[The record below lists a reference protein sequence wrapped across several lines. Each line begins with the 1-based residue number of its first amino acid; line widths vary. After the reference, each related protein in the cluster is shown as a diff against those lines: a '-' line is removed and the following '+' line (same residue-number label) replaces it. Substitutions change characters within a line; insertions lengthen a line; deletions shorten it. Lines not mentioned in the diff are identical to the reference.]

1 MLNLQVIKRRGLKM
15 GIAIVL
21 FSGGLDS
28 SACLYWAIERYDKI
42 ILLSFKYGSKEDE
55 VIKKLNIKFADI
67 YNLESKIISL
77 DFLEELSLKRGSK
90 LASDASEPPEFSSFK
105 QLDESKLTKETAN
118 QVWVPARNILF
129 ISAASAFADS
139 YKDPVHIIFGANK
152 EEATTFPDNTP
163 EFVER
168 MDGVISLGCLNEVS
182 VLAPFNTK
190 IKSEIIE
197 FLVEKEAKFEYISS
211 CYQVKEWTKEGY
223 PVHCGICESCQRKK
237 RAFQESGV
245 SDPTFY
251 KK

>member
-1 MLNLQVIKRRGLKM
+1 MS
-15 GIAIVL
+15 IAIVL
-21 FSGGLDS
+21 FSGGIDS
-28 SACLYWAIERYDKI
+28 SACLYWALEQYEKI
-42 ILLSFKYGSKEDE
+42 LLLSFKYGSKEDE
-55 VIKKLNIKFADI
+55 VIQRLNLKFAEI

-77 DFLEELSLKRGSK
+77 NFLEELSSKRGSK
-90 LASDASEPPEFSSFK
+90 LASSESDPPEFSSFK
-105 QLDESKLTKETAN
+105 QLDESKLIKETAK

-139 YKDPVHIIFGANK
+139 YMEPVHILFGANK

-168 MDGVISLGCLNEVS
+168 MNGAISLGCLNKVS

-190 IKSEIIE
+190 VKREIIT
-197 FLVEKEAKFEYISS
+197 FLVEKEGKFEYMSS

-223 PVHCGICESCQRKK
+223 PIHCGICESCQRKK
-237 RAFQESGV
+237 RAFQESGF

>member
-1 MLNLQVIKRRGLKM
+1 MN
-15 GIAIVL
+15 IAIVL

-28 SACLYWAIERYDKI
+28 SACLYWALEQYEKI
-42 ILLSFKYGSKEDE
+42 MLLSFKYGSKEDE
-55 VIKKLNIKFADI
+55 VIQRLNLKFAEI

-90 LASDASEPPEFSSFK
+90 LASSESDLPEFSNFT

-129 ISAASAFADS
+129 ISTASAFADS
-139 YKDPVHIIFGANK
+139 YKEPVHILFGANK

-168 MDGVISLGCLNEVS
+168 MNDAINLGCLNEVS
-182 VLAPFNTK
+182 VLAPFNAQVK
-190 IKSEIIE
+190 REIFE
-197 FLVEKEAKFEYISS
+197 FLIEKEAKFEYISS

-223 PVHCGICESCQRKK
+223 PIHCGICESCQRKK
-237 RAFQESGV
+237 RAFQESGF
-245 SDPTFY
+245 SDPTVY